1 MVSGAGVEFG
11 LVGVWIVVTVHIDI
25 HHNHPNKSV
34 HKRKPFATACTMA
47 DSDDNEGDICPLYTE
62 RDEHENEH
70 GHVREAEEGMDRGN
84 RQQEDGGRGGGGR
97 GGDHNGLV
105 VDTGAGIELTPRLN
119 EKEQSEANRLR
130 THSARAVPAHR
141 HSHGH
146 KRYRIRHVHSGRVPG
161 KGPSRARLRRGSLG
175 NSKYMAAMISDIVK
189 GAKAQA
195 QHEYSSSDAEAVT
208 KILRSDAVNHEAL
221 SEIVRRSSC
230 GSSCGSG
237 SGSGSTV

>member
-1 MVSGAGVEFG
+1 M
-11 LVGVWIVVTVHIDI
+11 TVHIDI
-25 HHNHPNKSV
+25 HDNHPNKTCAQTQ
-34 HKRKPFATACTMA
+34 HCTMA

-62 RDEHENEH
+62 RDEHDNEH
-70 GHVREAEEGMDRGN
+70 GHAREAEEGMDGGGN
-84 RQQEDGGRGGGGR
+84 RQQEDGGRGGGG

-175 NSKYMAAMISDIVK
+175 NSKYMAAMISNIVK

-195 QHEYSSSDAEAVT
+195 QHEYSSSDAEAFT

-221 SEIVRRSSC
+221 SEIVRCSSY
-230 GSSCGSG
+230 GSSS
-237 SGSGSTV
+237 SGSGSTVQRGASLHSKLTTHLHRMPLWVVC